1 MSITFKTYKS
11 EIVRVNL
18 SETFMVRSRCKSC
31 GELPSMYYYFKN
43 PVLFDDVNEVRHIF
57 GFIKKYISRMCDD
70 FYLIENPSS
79 FKHMSYF
86 GFRLNF
92 KGYNPKLHK
101 TRTPWVQYKQELEI
115 TEFLTCEC
123 GKTSWAFSDKT
134 IKLRP
139 EIIFKKARYKYPKK
153 FDF

>member
-1 MSITFKTYKS
+1 MAITFKTHKS

-18 SETFMVRSRCKSC
+18 SETFMVRSRCKLC
-31 GELPSMYYYFKN
+31 GKLPSMYYYFKN
-43 PVLFDDVNEVRHIF
+43 PILFDDVNEVKYLF
-57 GFIKKYISRMCDD
+57 GFIRKYISRMCDD
-70 FYLIENPSS
+70 FYLIESPSS
-79 FKHMSYF
+79 FIHMSFF
-86 GFRLNF
+86 GFKLNF

-101 TRTPWVQYKQELEI
+101 TRTPWIRYKQDLEI

-134 IKLRP
+134 VKLRP
-139 EIIFKKARYKYPKK
+139 EIILKRARYKYPKR

>member
-1 MSITFKTYKS
+1 MSINFKIHKS
-11 EIVRVNL
+11 EIVKVNL
-18 SETFMVRSRCKSC
+18 SETFMVRSRCTSC

-43 PVLFDDVNEVRHIF
+43 PILFDDVNEIRYLF
-57 GFIKKYISRMCDD
+57 TFIRKYVNRMCND
-70 FYLIENPSS
+70 FYLIDRPGD
-79 FKHMSYF
+79 FIRMGFF

-92 KGYNPKLHK
+92 KGYNPKLHR
-101 TRTPWVQYKQELEI
+101 TRTPWARYKQDLEI

-134 IKLRP
+134 VKLRP
-139 EIIFKKARYKYPKK
+139 EIILKKARYKYPKN

>member
-1 MSITFKTYKS
+1 MSITFKPYKS
-11 EIVRVNL
+11 EIVGVNL

-43 PVLFDDVNEVRHIF
+43 PIFFEDVHEIRYMFDF
-57 GFIKKYISRMCDD
+57 LKKYINRMCAD
-70 FYLIENPSS
+70 FYLIESPTD
-79 FKHMSYF
+79 FVHMSNF
-86 GFRLNF
+86 CFRLQT
-92 KGYNPKLHK
+92 KGYNPKIHK
-101 TRTPWVQYKQELEI
+101 THSFLHNYKSICEI

-134 IKLRP
+134 AKFRP
-139 EIIFKKARYKYPKK
+139 EIILKKSRYKYPKK